1 MKVTSP
7 PNNSGNSVTPP
18 GGPKG
23 PQEPEKVFEE
33 YFDEALEHLIT
44 DLRSL
49 HFRVLELEENLKS
62 IQIKP

>member
-1 MKVTSP
+1 MKVTP
-7 PNNSGNSVTPP
+7 PPYNSGNSVTTP

-23 PQEPEKVFEE
+23 PQGPKKVFEE
-33 YFDEALEHLIT
+33 YFDEALENVNA

>member
-23 PQEPEKVFEE
+23 PQEPKKVFEE
-33 YFDEALEHLIT
+33 YFDEALEHVNA

-49 HFRVLELEENLKS
+49 HFRVLELEENMKS